1 MLLNVFIIQLKD
13 SSAAMCKKSET
24 SATHRNH
31 LKVVETV
38 SFTECALCVHQNS
51 ARRASQLH
59 SQDSGW
65 SVNPSDGFGINKLY
79 KHNSFISP
87 TTILTIILTIKL
99 EPYIYHLSLAP
110 FKRPFSRWIW
120 VSHYQNVSI
129 LDFIAAKDDEG
140 GGDSWSYKSCKA
152 PVKSSPPTN
161 QHPAFY
167 RLDALPVAKPTV

>member
-99 EPYIYHLSLAP
+99 EPYIYHLSLSLHLNGHFPDGSGWASTRMSP
-110 FKRPFSRWIW
+110 FWILLQLRMTKVVVTAGAISRAKLQSNHHHQQTNIQLVVKRLTHKVR
-120 VSHYQNVSI
+120 
-129 LDFIAAKDDEG
+129 
-140 GGDSWSYKSCKA
+140 
-152 PVKSSPPTN
+152 
-161 QHPAFY
+161 
-167 RLDALPVAKPTV
+167 